1 MAGLSW
7 EDAEDIG
14 LALYEKHP
22 TVDPITVRFTDLH
35 KFVMELEDFD
45 DEPTRSN
52 EGKLERIQMAWY
64 DEYQENQ

>member
-14 LALYEKHP
+14 LALFEKHP

-45 DEPTRSN
+45 DEPTRVHRVP
-52 EGKLERIQMAWY
+52 GA
-64 DEYQENQ
+64 

>member
-52 EGKLERIQMAWY
+52 EGKLERFQMAWY